1 MRIFNSKE
9 KSIDLPPRVKLLKLI
24 GNVMFVLFKKKKKI
38 KKSLNDSLPPPY
50 LFW

>member
-24 GNVMFVLFKKKKKI
+24 GNVMFVLFKKKK
-38 KKSLNDSLPPPY
+38 N
-50 LFW
+50 